1 MTLTEPGSV
10 LEGKYEILRQLG
22 SGGMGEVL
30 LARHLHL
37 DEMRV
42 VKVLR
47 RDLAADPDSQKRFL
61 REARL
66 ATQVK
71 HPNVAILYDCSRL
84 EDGSFYMV
92 WEHVEGQEVGDRLA
106 DQGPFPVRVALELGI
121 QALRGL
127 AAIHAI
133 GVIHRDVSPDNL
145 MVYTGPG
152 ERLRLKVIDLGLAR
166 TLTADPLY
174 EVTQVGTFMGKLRY
188 CSPEQARAAE
198 GESLDHR
205 SDLYS
210 LGLVLYEMISGRFP
224 FEGGSGAASLVQR
237 LSQDP
242 LPLAGRNPDVEV
254 PAALDEVVR
263 RTLSRDADDRYSDAV
278 ALIEALDEVRHGLT
292 EASTQEVPVVPGS
305 GGAAV
310 AGGTAAA
317 VAVAGATTGGPGAP
331 SGSAAA
337 PGSAAPAGS
346 ALPAAAEP
354 KPKTVE
360 MSPQERSA
368 LLQQIDRAARRVRE
382 TTQVLRQADA
392 AIAAGAIEEARRLVT
407 AVDEVNPGAP
417 GLPALRE
424 KLRQSEVLLEHRRR
438 VEEHEALLTR
448 YLKGKQQRLAQLAL
462 DSLLDLYPNHP
473 RRDDYESWV
482 ALLDKE
488 VVQDA
493 RVAEALAAGREALM
507 AGDFKRARRQ
517 AAALKRLDGDGA
529 AAEAFERELARAA
542 ADSER
547 EDELERHRATFHRLV
562 AAGDVAAGERLLE
575 DLAERLPR
583 VAVDALRAELEAGRG
598 RAAESRFE
606 ERLAERL
613 DAGDWVG
620 AREVVRETA
629 AALPGSARPAE
640 MLAELDRRE
649 EEQRRKSSVAQ
660 GEQQIETL
668 IAAGKAE
675 QARLALKILLQLD
688 PSNRR
693 RRQFER
699 QIDALSRG

>member
-1 MTLTEPGSV
+1 VTLTEPGSV

-37 DEMRV
+37 DELRV

-47 RDLAADPDSQKRFL
+47 RDLAADPDSQRRFL

-106 DQGPFPVRVALELGI
+106 ERGPFPIRDALELGI

-145 MVYTGPG
+145 LVYTDPG

-166 TLTADPLY
+166 TLSADPLY

-210 LGLVLYEMISGRFP
+210 LGLVLYEMISDRFP

-263 RTLSRDADDRYSDAV
+263 RTLAREADERYPDAV
-278 ALIEALDEVRHGLT
+278 ALIEALDGVRRGLT
-292 EASTQEVPVVPGS
+292 EASTREVPVVRAEAGR
-305 GGAAV
+305 AV
-310 AGGTAAA
+310 AAIEPAS
-317 VAVAGATTGGPGAP
+317 PAP
-331 SGSAAA
+331 
-337 PGSAAPAGS
+337 
-346 ALPAAAEP
+346 PAADQ
-354 KPKTVE
+354 PKTVE
-360 MSPQERSA
+360 MSPEERSA

-382 TTQVLRQADA
+382 TTQVLRDADA
-392 AIAAGAIEEARRLVT
+392 AIAAGAIDEARRLVA

-424 KLRQSEVLLEHRRR
+424 KLRQSSVLLDHRRR

-448 YLKGKQQRLAQLAL
+448 YLKGKQQRLARLAL

-473 RRDDYESWV
+473 RRADYESWV
-482 ALLDKE
+482 ALLDQE

-507 AGDFKRARRQ
+507 SGDFKRARRQ
-517 AAALKRLDGDGA
+517 VAALKRLDTDGA
-529 AAEAFERELARAA
+529 AVETFERELARAESDA
-542 ADSER
+542 ER
-547 EDELERHRATFHRLV
+547 EDELERRRETFHKMV
-562 AAGDVAAGERLLE
+562 AAGDVAAAERQLE
-575 DLAERLPR
+575 DLAGRLPR
-583 VAVDALRAELEAGRG
+583 VAVDALRAELETGRG
-598 RAAESRFE
+598 RAAEGRFE
-606 ERLAERL
+606 APFAARL

-620 AREVVRETA
+620 AREVVREMA
-629 AALPGSARPAE
+629 AALPDSARPAE
-640 MLAELDRRE
+640 MLAEVDRRE
-649 EEQRRKSSVAQ
+649 DEQRRKSSSAQ
-660 GEQQIETL
+660 GEQQIEKL
-668 IAAGKAE
+668 IAAGQAE
-675 QARLALKILLQLD
+675 QARLALKVLLQLD
-688 PSNRR
+688 PGNRR
-693 RRQFER
+693 RRQLER
-699 QIDALSRG
+699 RIDALDRG

>member
-1 MTLTEPGSV
+1 VTVTEPGSV
-10 LEGKYEILRQLG
+10 LDGKYEILRTLG

-37 DEMRV
+37 DELRV
-42 VKVLR
+42 IKVLR

-71 HPNVAILYDCSRL
+71 HPNVAILYDCTRL

-106 DQGPFPVRVALELGI
+106 EQGPFPLGIALDLGI

-145 MVYTGPG
+145 LVYTDPG

-166 TLTADPLY
+166 TLAADPLY

-210 LGLVLYEMISGRFP
+210 LGLVLYEMVADRFP

-242 LPLAGRNPDVEV
+242 LPLAGRNPEVEV
-254 PAALDEVVR
+254 PAALEAVMR
-263 RTLSRDADDRYSDAV
+263 RLLARDPEERFPDAV
-278 ALIEALDEVRHGLT
+278 ALIQALDEVRQGLL
-292 EASTQEVPVVPGS
+292 EMSTREVPVVRS
-305 GGAAV
+305 SAAEAGAA
-310 AGGTAAA
+310 AAT
-317 VAVAGATTGGPGAP
+317 VAVA
-331 SGSAAA
+331 AAA
-337 PGSAAPAGS
+337 AR
-346 ALPAAAEP
+346 PAAAASASG

-382 TTQVLRQADA
+382 TTQVVRRAEA
-392 AIAAGAIEEARRLVT
+392 AIGAGELDEARRLLA
-407 AVDEVNPGAP
+407 AVEEVNPGAP

-424 KLRQSEVLLEHRRR
+424 KLRESSVIVDHRRR
-438 VEEHEALLTR
+438 VEELEALLTR
-448 YLKGKQQRLAQLAL
+448 YLKAKQQRLAKLAL
-462 DSLLDLYPNHP
+462 ESLLDLYPHHP
-473 RRDDYESWV
+473 RRDDYEAWV
-482 ALLDKE
+482 GLLDQE

-493 RVAEALAAGREALM
+493 RVAEALAAGREAI
-507 AGDFKRARRQ
+507 AGGDFKRARRQ
-517 AAALKRLDGDGA
+517 VAALRRLDAEGE
-529 AAEAFERELARAA
+529 AAEAFERELGRAEGDA
-542 ADSER
+542 ER
-547 EDELERHRATFHRLV
+547 EGEVERRRERFHRLA
-562 AAGDVAAGERLLE
+562 AAGDVAAAERLLE
-575 DLAERLPR
+575 DLSGRLPR
-583 VAVDALRAELEAGRG
+583 VVGDSLRAELDAARA
-598 RAAESRFE
+598 RAAQGGYRDRVE
-606 ERLAERL
+606 ERLA
-613 DAGDWVG
+613 AGDFVG
-620 AREVVRETA
+620 AREAAREMATEHPA
-629 AALPGSARPAE
+629 DEAPAE
-640 MLAELDRRE
+640 LLAEIERRE
-649 EEQRRKSSVAQ
+649 EGERRRRAVEQ
-660 GEQQIETL
+660 GERQIETL
-668 IAAGKAE
+668 IAEGKADA
-675 QARLALKILLQLD
+675 ARLALKVLLQLD
-688 PSNRR
+688 PDNRR
-693 RRQFER
+693 RRQLER
-699 QIDALSRG
+699 RIDGLGRG

>member
-1 MTLTEPGSV
+1 MTVTEPGSV

-22 SGGMGEVL
+22 AGGMGEVL

-145 MVYTGPG
+145 MVFTGPG
-152 ERLRLKVIDLGLAR
+152 ERLRIKVIDLGLAR

-242 LPLAGRNPDVEV
+242 LPLAGRNPEVEV
-254 PAALDEVVR
+254 PAALDQVVR
-263 RTLSRDADDRYSDAV
+263 RTLSREADDRYPDAV
-278 ALIEALDEVRHGLT
+278 ALIEALDEVRRALN
-292 EASTQEVPVVPGS
+292 EASTQEVPVLPGA
-305 GGAAV
+305 GGA
-310 AGGTAAA
+310 TAAA
-317 VAVAGATTGGPGAP
+317 VAVAATTPGGP
-331 SGSAAA
+331 AA
-337 PGSAAPAGS
+337 PPGGAALAGG
-346 ALPAAAEP
+346 AAPAAAEP

-382 TTQVLRQADA
+382 TTLVLRQADA

-448 YLKGKQQRLAQLAL
+448 YLKSKQQRLAKLAL

-482 ALLDKE
+482 ALLDQE

-493 RVAEALAAGREALM
+493 RVAEALAGGREALM
-507 AGDFKRARRQ
+507 AGDFKSARRQ
-517 AAALKRLDGDGA
+517 AAALKRLDADGT

-547 EDELERHRATFHRLV
+547 EDELERHRASFHRMV
-562 AAGDVAAGERLLE
+562 AAGDIAAAERQLE
-575 DLAERLPR
+575 DLAGRLPR

-598 RAAESRFE
+598 RAAEGRFE
-606 ERLAERL
+606 DRLAQRL
-613 DAGDWVG
+613 DTGDWVG
-620 AREVVRETA
+620 AREVVREAA
-629 AALPGSARPAE
+629 AALPDSARPAE
-640 MLAELDRRE
+640 MLTEVERRE
-649 EEQRRKSSVAQ
+649 EEQRRRSSAAQ

-668 IAAGKAE
+668 IAAGQAE

>member
-1 MTLTEPGSV
+1 MTVTEPGTV

-37 DEMRV
+37 DELRV

-92 WEHVEGQEVGDRLA
+92 WEHVEGDEVGDRLA
-106 DQGPFPVRVALELGI
+106 EQGPFPIRVALDLGI

-145 MVYTGPG
+145 MVYTDPG

-166 TLTADPLY
+166 TLSADPLY

-210 LGLVLYEMISGRFP
+210 MGLVLYEMISGRFP

-254 PAALDEVVR
+254 PAALDQTVLRALAREP
-263 RTLSRDADDRYSDAV
+263 DERYPDAV
-278 ALIEALDEVRHGLT
+278 ALIEALDQVRRGLT
-292 EASTQEVPVVPGS
+292 EASTQEVPVVR
-305 GGAAV
+305 V
-310 AGGTAAA
+310 EEKTVAAA
-317 VAVAGATTGGPGAP
+317 AAKAP
-331 SGSAAA
+331 
-337 PGSAAPAGS
+337 PPDQ
-346 ALPAAAEP
+346 P

-392 AIAAGAIEEARRLVT
+392 AIAAGEIAEARRLVK

-417 GLPALRE
+417 GLPELRE

-448 YLKGKQQRLAQLAL
+448 YLKGKQQRLAKLAL

-482 ALLDKE
+482 ALLDQE
-488 VVQDA
+488 VEQDA
-493 RVAEALAAGREALM
+493 RVAEALAAGREAVR

-517 AAALKRLDGDGA
+517 VAALRRLDSDGA
-529 AAEAFERELARAA
+529 AADELAGELARVE

-547 EDELERHRATFHRLV
+547 EDELTRRRESFHRMV
-562 AAGDVAAGERLLE
+562 AAGDIAAAERQLE
-575 DLAERLPR
+575 DLAGRLPR
-583 VAVDALRAELEAGRG
+583 VAVDALRAELEAGQG
-598 RAAESRFE
+598 RAEEGRFE
-606 ERLAERL
+606 GRLSERL

-620 AREVVRETA
+620 AREVVREMS
-629 AALPGSARPAE
+629 AALPHSARPSE
-640 MLAELDRRE
+640 MLAQVERRE
-649 EEQRRKSSVAQ
+649 EEHRRKSSIVQ
-660 GEQQIETL
+660 GERQVEKL
-668 IAAGKAE
+668 IADGQAE
-675 QARLALKILLQLD
+675 QARLALKLLLQLD
-688 PSNRR
+688 PANRR

-699 QIDALSRG
+699 QIEALSRG

>member
-1 MTLTEPGSV
+1 MTVTEPGSV

-22 SGGMGEVL
+22 AGGMGEVL

-106 DQGPFPVRVALELGI
+106 DQGPFPLRVALELGI

-145 MVYTGPG
+145 MVFTGPG
-152 ERLRLKVIDLGLAR
+152 ERLRIKVIDLGLAR

-242 LPLAGRNPDVEV
+242 LPLAGRNPEVEV
-254 PAALDEVVR
+254 PEALDQVVR
-263 RTLSRDADDRYSDAV
+263 RTLSREPDDRYPDAV
-278 ALIEALDEVRHGLT
+278 ALIEALDEVRRALN
-292 EASTQEVPVVPGS
+292 EASTQEVPVLPEA
-305 GGAAV
+305 GGA
-310 AGGTAAA
+310 TAAA
-317 VAVAGATTGGPGAP
+317 VAVAATNPGGP
-331 SGSAAA
+331 
-337 PGSAAPAGS
+337 AAPAGG
-346 ALPAAAEP
+346 AAHAGGAAPAAAEP

-448 YLKGKQQRLAQLAL
+448 YLKSKQQRLAKLAL

-517 AAALKRLDGDGA
+517 AAALKRLDADGT

-547 EDELERHRATFHRLV
+547 EDELERHRASFHRMV
-562 AAGDVAAGERLLE
+562 AAGDIAAAERQLE
-575 DLAERLPR
+575 DLAGRLPR
-583 VAVDALRAELEAGRG
+583 VAVDALRAELDAGRG
-598 RAAESRFE
+598 RAAEGRFE
-606 ERLAERL
+606 DRLAERL

-620 AREVVRETA
+620 AREVVREAA
-629 AALPGSARPAE
+629 AALPDSGRPAE
-640 MLAELDRRE
+640 MLAEVERRE
-649 EEQRRKSSVAQ
+649 EEQRRRSSAAQ

-668 IAAGKAE
+668 IAAGQAE

>member
-1 MTLTEPGSV
+1 VTLTEPGSV

-37 DEMRV
+37 DELRV

-47 RDLAADPDSQKRFL
+47 RDLAADPDSQRRFL

-106 DQGPFPVRVALELGI
+106 EQGPFPVRQALDLGI

-145 MVYTGPG
+145 LVYTDPG

-166 TLTADPLY
+166 TLSADPLY

-210 LGLVLYEMISGRFP
+210 LGLVLYEMVSGRFP

-263 RTLSRDADDRYSDAV
+263 RTLAREADQRYPDAV
-278 ALIEALDEVRHGLT
+278 ALIEALDRVRRGLT
-292 EASTQEVPVVPGS
+292 EASTREVPVVRAA
-305 GGAAV
+305 GGAEV
-310 AGGTAAA
+310 A
-317 VAVAGATTGGPGAP
+317 ATK
-331 SGSAAA
+331 
-337 PGSAAPAGS
+337 
-346 ALPAAAEP
+346 PAASTPPAADQP
-354 KPKTVE
+354 KPKTIE

-382 TTQVLRQADA
+382 TTQVLRDADA
-392 AIAAGAIEEARRLVT
+392 AIAAGAIDEARRLVA

-424 KLRQSEVLLEHRRR
+424 KLRQSAVLLDHRRR

-448 YLKGKQQRLAQLAL
+448 YLKGKQQRLAKLAL

-473 RRDDYESWV
+473 RRADYESWV
-482 ALLDKE
+482 ALLDQE

-507 AGDFKRARRQ
+507 SGDFKRARRQ
-517 AAALKRLDGDGA
+517 VAALKRLDTDGA
-529 AAEAFERELARAA
+529 AVETFERELARAESDA
-542 ADSER
+542 ER
-547 EDELERHRATFHRLV
+547 EDELERRRETFHKLV
-562 AAGDVAAGERLLE
+562 AGGDVAAAERQLE
-575 DLAERLPR
+575 DLAGRLPR
-583 VAVDALRAELEAGRG
+583 VAVDALRAELETGRG
-598 RAAESRFE
+598 RAAEGRFE
-606 ERLAERL
+606 APFAARL

-620 AREVVRETA
+620 ARAVVREIA
-629 AALPGSARPAE
+629 AALPDSARPAE
-640 MLAELDRRE
+640 MLAEVDRRE
-649 EEQRRKSSVAQ
+649 DEQRRKSSSAQ
-660 GEQQIETL
+660 GEQQIEKL
-668 IAAGKAE
+668 IAAGQAE
-675 QARLALKILLQLD
+675 QARLALKVLLQLD
-688 PSNRR
+688 PGNRR

-699 QIDALSRG
+699 QIDALGRG

>member
-37 DEMRV
+37 DELRV

-47 RDLAADPDSQKRFL
+47 RDLAADPDSQRRFL

-106 DQGPFPVRVALELGI
+106 EQGPFPIRDALELGI

-145 MVYTGPG
+145 LVYTDPG

-166 TLTADPLY
+166 TLSADPLY

-210 LGLVLYEMISGRFP
+210 LGLVLYEMVSGRFP

-263 RTLSRDADDRYSDAV
+263 RTLAREADERYPDAV
-278 ALIEALDEVRHGLT
+278 ALIEALDGVRRGLT
-292 EASTQEVPVVPGS
+292 EASTREVPVVR
-305 GGAAV
+305 AEA
-310 AGGTAAA
+310 GTAAA
-317 VAVAGATTGGPGAP
+317 AKPATSTP
-331 SGSAAA
+331 
-337 PGSAAPAGS
+337 
-346 ALPAAAEP
+346 PAADPP

-360 MSPQERSA
+360 MSPEERSA

-382 TTQVLRQADA
+382 TTQVLRDADA
-392 AIAAGAIEEARRLVT
+392 AIAAGAIDEARRLVA

-424 KLRQSEVLLEHRRR
+424 KLRQSSVLLDHRRR

-448 YLKGKQQRLAQLAL
+448 YLKGKQQRLAKLAL

-473 RRDDYESWV
+473 RRADYESWV
-482 ALLDKE
+482 ALLDQE

-507 AGDFKRARRQ
+507 GGDFKRARRQ
-517 AAALKRLDGDGA
+517 VAALKRLDTDGA
-529 AAEAFERELARAA
+529 AVETFERELARAESDA
-542 ADSER
+542 ER
-547 EDELERHRATFHRLV
+547 EDELERRRETFHKLV
-562 AAGDVAAGERLLE
+562 AAGDVAAAERQLE
-575 DLAERLPR
+575 DLAGRLPR
-583 VAVDALRAELEAGRG
+583 VAIDALRAELETGRG
-598 RAAESRFE
+598 RAAEGRFE
-606 ERLAERL
+606 APFAARL

-620 AREVVRETA
+620 AREVVREIA
-629 AALPGSARPAE
+629 AALPDSARPAE
-640 MLAELDRRE
+640 MLAEVDRRE
-649 EEQRRKSSVAQ
+649 DEQRRKSSAAQ
-660 GEQQIETL
+660 GEQQIEKL
-668 IAAGKAE
+668 IAAGQAE
-675 QARLALKILLQLD
+675 QARLALKVLLQLD
-688 PSNRR
+688 PGNRR
-693 RRQFER
+693 RRQLER
-699 QIDALSRG
+699 RIDALGRG

>member
-1 MTLTEPGSV
+1 VTVTEPGTV

-22 SGGMGEVL
+22 AGGMGEVL

-37 DEMRV
+37 DELRV

-47 RDLAADPDSQKRFL
+47 RDLAADPDSQRRFL

-106 DQGPFPVRVALELGI
+106 DQGPFPIRVALELGI

-145 MVYTGPG
+145 MVTTGPG
-152 ERLRLKVIDLGLAR
+152 DRLRLKVIDLGLAR

-254 PAALDEVVR
+254 PAALDQVVR
-263 RTLSRDADDRYSDAV
+263 RTLARDADDRYPDAV
-278 ALIEALDEVRHGLT
+278 ALIEALDEVRRGLS
-292 EASTQEVPVVPGS
+292 EASTQEVPVLPGA
-305 GGAAV
+305 GRAAPA
-310 AGGTAAA
+310 AG
-317 VAVAGATTGGPGAP
+317 AVAGAT
-331 SGSAAA
+331 AAA
-337 PGSAAPAGS
+337 PAA
-346 ALPAAAEP
+346 PAAAER

-392 AIAAGAIEEARRLVT
+392 AIAAGAIEEARRLVG

-424 KLRQSEVLLEHRRR
+424 KLRQSQVLLDHRRR

-448 YLKGKQQRLAQLAL
+448 YLKGKQQSLAKLAL

-473 RRDDYESWV
+473 RRADYESWV

-488 VVQDA
+488 LVQDA

-517 AAALKRLDGDGA
+517 AAALKRLDDDGA
-529 AAEAFERELARAA
+529 AAEAFERELARTA
-542 ADSER
+542 ADAER
-547 EDELERHRATFHRLV
+547 EDELERRRASFHQMV
-562 AAGDVAAGERLLE
+562 AAGDVAAAERQLE
-575 DLAERLPR
+575 DLAGRLPR
-583 VAVDALRAELEAGRG
+583 VAVDALRAELDAGRG
-598 RAAESRFE
+598 RAAEGRFE
-606 ERLAERL
+606 TRLAQRL
-613 DAGDWVG
+613 DAGDWMG
-620 AREVVRETA
+620 AREVVRAAA
-629 AALPGSARPAE
+629 AALPDSSRPAA

-649 EEQRRKSSVAQ
+649 DAQRRKSSAAQ
-660 GEQQIETL
+660 GEQQIEKL
-668 IAAGKAE
+668 IAAGQAE
-675 QARLALKILLQLD
+675 QARLALKVLLQLD